1 MHGIQGEQTLMRI
14 HIEAHA
20 TWHDMPLYEAIVRL
34 LREHHFAGATVLRGL
49 DQWSTWWHHLRHPH
63 EDAHPEADASAEAAL
78 PFVIEAIESAD
89 KIEAILP
96 LLDPMI
102 GRGVITLERAY
113 VILYRPHAVSD
124 NSDTAS
130 TA

>member
-1 MHGIQGEQTLMRI
+1 MHGIPSERTLMRI
-14 HIEAHA
+14 HVEAHA
-20 TWHDMPLYEAIVRL
+20 TWKDTPLYVAIVTL
-34 LREHHFAGATVLRGL
+34 LRDHHFAGATVLRGL
-49 DQWSTWWHHLRHPH
+49 EEWSVRRHHFLHPH
-63 EDAHPEADASAEAAL
+63 EAETPASDEAVL
-78 PFVIEAIESAD
+78 PFVIETIESAD

-96 LLDPMI
+96 MLDPMI
-102 GRGVITLERAY
+102 GRGVITLERAQ